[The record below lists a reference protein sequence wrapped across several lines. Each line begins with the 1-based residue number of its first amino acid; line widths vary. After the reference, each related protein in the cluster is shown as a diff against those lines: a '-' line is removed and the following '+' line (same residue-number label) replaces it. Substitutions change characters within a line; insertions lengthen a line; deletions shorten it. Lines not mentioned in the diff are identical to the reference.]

1 MVHVKEVAW
10 GSFLPDAGSVGP
22 VATPRGKVVPRSE
35 LNNRSFVASNG
46 SVLYA
51 RAPQRPSL
59 AGSGVPVRQDTANAS
74 LSV

>member
-1 MVHVKEVAW
+1 MVHVKGVA
-10 GSFLPDAGSVGP
+10 GVKLLPGVGVVGP
-22 VATPRGKVVPRSE
+22 VATARGKVVSRSE
-35 LNNRSFVASNG
+35 LIIRSFVASNG